1 MTDETT
7 LTTIAIRTRD
17 GKRVG
22 DFEIRAT
29 DGGFEISRTPFINN
43 WSIELTR
50 DEAQPLIDAIKRND
64 WHKVNA
70 FDPEILPWYCPQCRR
85 NYREQSWR
93 KGLSMRMDD
102 DGWVDGFYGS
112 CPRGHRRMIA
122 D

>member
-1 MTDETT
+1 MNDHDRP
-7 LTTIAIRTRD
+7 TIISVTTRD

-43 WSIELTR
+43 WSIKLTG
-50 DEAQPLIDAIKRND
+50 DEAKPLIDAIRRND

-85 NYREQSWR
+85 NYREQIWR
-93 KGLSMRMDD
+93 RTISMSMDS
-102 DGWVDGFYGS
+102 DGWVDGYYGH
-112 CPRGHRRMIA
+112 CPQGHRRMIA